1 MARSLTKRQLHRILA
16 GRRDEHHLPPIF
28 KAPPFRFPTFTLSL
42 LTGATH
48 VYQGTRPE
56 SRTASTPF

>member
-28 KAPPFRFPTFTLSL
+28 KAPPFRFPTFTLFLS
-42 LTGATH
+42 TGETH
-48 VYQGTRPE
+48 VYQGTRPAHRP
-56 SRTASTPF
+56 SSAPF